1 MSRVPHKSIE
11 ATSEIDP
18 VVSAQ
23 LEAAGEDLSGHLF
36 GAMGNVPGLGRAYFR
51 FGAGIVSLCGIEP
64 CLRELV
70 AIVVLEA
77 LGASNMAARH
87 YQLALKLGVTEHKLA
102 QRHAFRTA
110 PEFTETERSVL
121 SFAAES
127 AREVNVKAETF
138 GKLATWFTVQEQT
151 ALTLLVAYYAGLACI
166 AVPLEAQP
174 DPIQEIE
181 HDI

>member
-1 MSRVPHKSIE
+1 VSRVPRKSIE
-11 ATSEIDP
+11 ATAGIDP

-23 LEAAGEDLSGHLF
+23 LEAAGEDLAGRLF
-36 GAMGNVPGLGRAYFR
+36 GAMGNAPELARAYFA
-51 FGAGIVSLCGIEP
+51 FGASVLSLCGVEP

-87 YQLALKLGVTEHKLA
+87 HQLALKLGVTECKLA

-110 PEFTETERSVL
+110 PEFTERERSLL

-127 AREVNVKAETF
+127 ARDVNVKAETF
-138 GKLATWFTVQEQT
+138 GKLGTWFTVQEQT

-166 AVPLEAQP
+166 AVPLEAEP
-174 DPIQEIE
+174 ELI
-181 HDI
+181 

>member
-1 MSRVPHKSIE
+1 MSRVPHKPIKSIE
-11 ATSEIDP
+11 ATTEIYE

-23 LEAAGEDLSGHLF
+23 LEAAGEDLSGRLF
-36 GAMGNVPGLGRAYFR
+36 GAMGNAPELARAYFG
-51 FGAGIVSLCGIEP
+51 FGASVFSLCGIKP

-87 YQLALKLGVTEHKLA
+87 YQLALKLDVTERKLA
-102 QRHAFRTA
+102 RRDAFRTA
-110 PEFTETERSVL
+110 PEFTEKERSVL

-127 AREVNVKAETF
+127 ARDVNVKADTF
-138 GKLATWFTVQEQT
+138 GKLATWLTVQEQT

-166 AVPLEAQP
+166 AVPLEAEP
-174 DPIQEIE
+174 DLT
-181 HDI
+181 